1 MRATIRFVWTALVFA
16 LATWLAPWP
25 AVAAVSALLL
35 LLMPRAFSPVML
47 ASAAAAAWAGILAW
61 TWLYAPLGTL
71 AAEVGGI
78 FHVPGGVLMALSV
91 AIAFGLAWGGAEVAL
106 VVRARDARRQTT
118 AGPRK
123 APATTALGR

>member
-1 MRATIRFVWTALVFA
+1 MRTTIRFVWTAVIFA

-25 AVAAVSALLL
+25 VVAAVSALLL
-35 LLMPRAFSPVML
+35 LVMPRAFSPVML
-47 ASAAAAAWAGILAW
+47 ACAAAAAWAGILGW

-78 FHVPGGVLMALSV
+78 FHVPVGVLVALSV

-106 VVRARDARRQTT
+106 VVRARDARREASARPREVPT
-118 AGPRK
+118 AAGS
-123 APATTALGR
+123 

>member
-1 MRATIRFVWTALVFA
+1 MRTTIRFVWTAVIFA

-25 AVAAVSALLL
+25 VVAAVSALLL
-35 LLMPRAFSPVML
+35 LVMPRAFSPVML
-47 ASAAAAAWAGILAW
+47 ACAAAAAWAGILGW

-78 FHVPGGVLMALSV
+78 FHVPGGVLVALSV

-106 VVRARDARRQTT
+106 VVRARDARREASARPREVPT
-118 AGPRK
+118 AAGS
-123 APATTALGR
+123 